1 VNLEDKLLIWR
12 FNRGDHEAV
21 RRIYEKHKHELVAL
35 AVALLKNT
43 AAAEDVV
50 HDVFV
55 SFLKLERFRLTG
67 SLKGYLTTCVANA
80 ARNVLRTNIRHNQ
93 NSLEDAQ
100 PIESKTKSPDY
111 EAIFGEERRILT
123 HAIWELP
130 YEQREVVLLHV
141 HGGMKFAAIAE
152 SQDVSVNT
160 VLGRY
165 RYGMEKLRSA
175 LNGEV
180 QKRDRMKT
188 SKS

>member
-1 VNLEDKLLIWR
+1 VQIEDKILIWR
-12 FNRGDHEAV
+12 FNRGDREAV
-21 RRIYEKHKHELVAL
+21 RRIYDKYKQELVGL
-35 AVALLKNT
+35 AAALLKNS

-55 SFLKLERFRLTG
+55 SFLKLERFNLTG
-67 SLKGYLTTCVANA
+67 SLKGYLATCAANA
-80 ARNVLRTNIRHNQ
+80 ARNCIRANSRHSQ
-93 NSLEDAQ
+93 NSLDTAG
-100 PIESKTKSPDY
+100 PVESKISSPDY
-111 EAIFGEERRILT
+111 EAIFGEEKRLLT

-141 HGGMKFAAIAE
+141 HGGMKFAAIAK

-165 RYGMEKLRSA
+165 RYGMEKLRST

-180 QKRDRMKT
+180 HQ
-188 SKS
+188 

>member
-1 VNLEDKLLIWR
+1 VLIEDKILIWR
-12 FNRGDHEAV
+12 FNRDDRETV
-21 RRIYEKHKHELVAL
+21 RRIYEKYKHELLAL
-35 AVALLKNT
+35 AVALLRNP

-55 SFLKLERFRLTG
+55 SFLKLERFNLTG
-67 SLKGYLTTCVANA
+67 SLKGYLSTCVANA
-80 ARNVLRTNIRHNQ
+80 ARNVIRANSRHNEG
-93 NSLEDAQ
+93 SLDNAQ
-100 PIESKTKSPDY
+100 PIESKTNSPDY
-111 EAIFGEERRILT
+111 EAIFGEEKRFLSR
-123 HAIWELP
+123 AIWELP

-152 SQDVSVNT
+152 SQNVPINT

-180 QKRDRMKT
+180 QR
-188 SKS
+188 

>member
-12 FNRGDHEAV
+12 FNRGDCEAV
-21 RRIYEKHKHELVAL
+21 RRVYEKYKHELVAL

-67 SLKGYLTTCVANA
+67 SLKGYLATCVANA
-80 ARNVLRTNIRHNQ
+80 ARNVIRANSRRNQ
-93 NSLEDAQ
+93 NSLDDAQ
-100 PIESKTKSPDY
+100 PVMSNTNGPVS
-111 EAIFGEERRILT
+111 EAIFGEESRRLSRAIL
-123 HAIWELP
+123 ELP

-141 HGGMKFAAIAE
+141 HGGMKFAAIAK

-160 VLGRY
+160 ILGRY
-165 RYGMEKLRSA
+165 RYGLEKLRSA
-175 LNGEV
+175 MNGEV
-180 QKRDRMKT
+180 QK
-188 SKS
+188 

>member
-12 FNRGDHEAV
+12 FNRGDCEAV
-21 RRIYEKHKHELVAL
+21 RRIYEKYKHELVAL

-55 SFLKLERFRLTG
+55 SFLQLRRFRLTG
-67 SLKGYLTTCVANA
+67 SLKGYLATCVANA
-80 ARNVLRTNIRHNQ
+80 ARNVIRAKSRHNQ
-93 NSLEDAQ
+93 GSLDDAQ
-100 PIESKTKSPDY
+100 PIAVSTNGPDC
-111 EAIFGEERRILT
+111 EAIFGEESRLLSRAIL
-123 HAIWELP
+123 ELP
-130 YEQREVVLLHV
+130 YEQREAVLLHI

-152 SQDVSVNT
+152 SQNISINT

-165 RYGMEKLRSA
+165 RYGLEKLRSA

-180 QKRDRMKT
+180 QK
-188 SKS
+188 